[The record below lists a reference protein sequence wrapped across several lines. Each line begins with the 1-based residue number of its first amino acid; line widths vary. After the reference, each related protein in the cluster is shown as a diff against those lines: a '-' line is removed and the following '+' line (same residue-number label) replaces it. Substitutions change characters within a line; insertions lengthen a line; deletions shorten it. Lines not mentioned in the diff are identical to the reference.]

1 MLHCSIQGYID
12 LVRSGSVE
20 VCEEQLLLC
29 DYVER
34 IFEEETLI
42 VDVVQLEKYLDFQK
56 YFDYDLFPWE
66 KFCFALHN
74 CVYCEDGSLRW
85 PTLFIYVGR
94 GAGKNGYLAFE
105 DFCLL
110 TPVNGVKHYN
120 IDIYA
125 MSEDQAKASF
135 EDVYNMLEA
144 NAKKMSKYFTWTK
157 EIITNIKTRSSFRFR
172 SSNAKTKDGGR
183 PGKVDFDEVHAF
195 ENYKIIEVAETGLGK
210 KRHPRKTIISTDG
223 DVRGGP
229 LDDYKETGWAILK
242 GEEKDNGFLPF
253 MCRLDK
259 EEEIHD
265 ESKWPKA
272 NPSLIYFKTL
282 LKQLQAEYAEFKK
295 NNVSHASFATKRMNL
310 PFGQKEIEVT
320 DWKNIKATNKTLPDL
335 SGWKCTVGIDYVKVT
350 DFASVNIHFRNGDL
364 RYDINHSWLCIKS
377 NDLSRIKAPWREWV
391 AAGKLTL
398 VEDVEISP
406 DLIVDYIAEMGA
418 IYSIQKIALDNFR
431 YALLKEALKKIG
443 FDASDHKNVKL
454 VQPSD
459 IMKVVPII
467 DRCFSKHY
475 FIWGDNPPL
484 RWATNNTKLVRSS
497 KKIGSDTGNFYYA
510 KIEGKSRKTDPFMAV
525 VASMVIEDELGTG
538 EATFDDLPVIVA

>member
-1 MLHCSIQGYID
+1 MLHCSIQEYID
-12 LVRSGSVE
+12 FVRSGKYE

-29 DYVER
+29 DLVER
-34 IFEEETLI
+34 VFEEEILF
-42 VDVVQLEKYLDFQK
+42 VDEAQLKKYFDFQK
-56 YFDYDLFPWE
+56 YFDYDLFSWE

-74 CVYCEDGSLRW
+74 CVYCEDLTLRW

-110 TPVNGVKHYN
+110 TPVNGVKHYH

-135 EDVYNMLEA
+135 DDVYNMLET
-144 NAKKMSKYFTWTK
+144 NKVKMQKYFTWTK
-157 EIITNIKTRSSFRFR
+157 EVITNIKTGSMLRFR
-172 SSNAKTKDGGR
+172 SSNSKTKDGGR

-195 ENYKIIEVAETGLGK
+195 ENYKLIEVAETGLGK
-210 KRHPRKTIISTDG
+210 KKYPRKTIISTDG

-229 LDDYKETGWAILK
+229 LDDYKETALAILK

-265 ESKWPKA
+265 EKNWHKA
-272 NPSLIYFKTL
+272 NPSLRFFKTL
-282 LKQLQAEYAEFKK
+282 WKQLQAEYQEFKK
-295 NNVSHASFATKRMNL
+295 NSVSHASFATKRMNL

-320 DWKNIKATNKTLPDL
+320 DWKNIKVTNKNLPDL

-350 DFASVNIHFRNGDL
+350 DFASVNFHFRKEDF
-364 RYDINHSWLCIKS
+364 RFDINHSWLCLKS
-377 NDLSRIKAPWREWV
+377 NDLSRIKAPWREWA

-398 VEDVEISP
+398 VDDVEISP
-406 DLIVDYIAEMGA
+406 DLITDYIAELGA
-418 IYSIQKIALDNFR
+418 MYSIQKLALDNFR
-431 YALLKEALKKIG
+431 YALLKESLKKIG
-443 FDASDHKNVKL
+443 FDASDNKNVKL

-475 FIWGDNPPL
+475 FTWGDNPPL

-510 KIEGKSRKTDPFMAV
+510 KIEGKSRKTDPFMAL

-538 EATFDDLPVIVA
+538 EAAFDDIPVIVS